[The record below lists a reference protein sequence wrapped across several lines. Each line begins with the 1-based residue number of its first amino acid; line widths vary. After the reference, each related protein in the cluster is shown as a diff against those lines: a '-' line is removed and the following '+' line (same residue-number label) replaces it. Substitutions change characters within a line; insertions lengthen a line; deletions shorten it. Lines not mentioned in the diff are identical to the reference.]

1 MNHEE
6 RLRGALKPR
15 GEKKYPPEK
24 LLAILSNIY
33 GEEKAAKLLPQL
45 LELTNEHA
53 AIRSSRSR
61 RQLSAAAKSSG
72 VRGCR
77 NPPRS
82 NRKTRRSG

>member
-45 LELTNEHA
+45 LELTNE
-53 AIRSSRSR
+53 
-61 RQLSAAAKSSG
+61 QEK
-72 VRGCR
+72 
-77 NPPRS
+77 
-82 NRKTRRSG
+82 KE